1 MAQGEGKAALGGAA
15 KGAAAGAAIGSVIPI
30 IGTGVGAVIGGI
42 AGGIKG
48 FKEKRQYNE
57 EQQDLADEKERQR
70 KIKQQQ
76 ALIAEQAKEKAKR
89 DAMPSLSTMYSGP
102 LATKTSAEYNQQNPS
117 TNGTGGGN
125 PTFAQRD
132 FDAMSA
138 VADPSIKTLGSLFSK
153 PVAPPMD
160 DIQKS
165 LQQKITSQT

>member
-1 MAQGEGKAALGGAA
+1 MAKDYEDKSGFGKFLTR
-15 KGAAAGAAIGSVIPI
+15 VLT
-30 IGTGVGAVIGGI
+30 GTSKAEMKQAQEFGK
-42 AGGIKG
+42 KG
-48 FKEKRQYNE
+48 FELSEEGRQKKINE
-57 EQQDLADEKERQR
+57 
-70 KIKQQQ
+70 QQ
-76 ALIAEQAKEKAKR
+76 ALLAEQAKEKARR

-132 FDAMSA
+132 FNTMSA
-138 VADPSIKTLGSLFSK
+138 VADPSIKTAGSLFSK